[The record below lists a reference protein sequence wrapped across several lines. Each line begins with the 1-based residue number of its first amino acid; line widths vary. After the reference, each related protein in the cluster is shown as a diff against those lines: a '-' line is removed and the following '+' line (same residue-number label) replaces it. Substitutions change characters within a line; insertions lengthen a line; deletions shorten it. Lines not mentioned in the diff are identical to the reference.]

1 MKKFLLYLSLGC
13 LVATGLLSLYALGL
27 TWKMPFATKTLG
39 VTTIAVILFYLNA
52 LVQPRKIGEKRFD
65 FDIPIWFYKNL
76 SYLIAVGLILVP
88 LAISESITW
97 LFKAYFTTMSA
108 LIIVGQI
115 AFFQE
120 WKAMFTGKIRQHDDF
135 GW

>member
-1 MKKFLLYLSLGC
+1 MKRFLLYLSLVW
-13 LVATGLLSLYALGL
+13 LIATLLLSLLSLGL
-27 TWKMPFATKTLG
+27 TWKMPFATKTLE
-39 VTTIAVILFYLNA
+39 VTAIAVILFYLNA
-52 LVQPRKIGEKRFD
+52 LVQPRRISEQRFN
-65 FDIPIWFYKNL
+65 FEIPCWFYRSL
-76 SYLIAVGLILVP
+76 SYLLAVGLILVP
-88 LAISESITW
+88 LAMSESITW